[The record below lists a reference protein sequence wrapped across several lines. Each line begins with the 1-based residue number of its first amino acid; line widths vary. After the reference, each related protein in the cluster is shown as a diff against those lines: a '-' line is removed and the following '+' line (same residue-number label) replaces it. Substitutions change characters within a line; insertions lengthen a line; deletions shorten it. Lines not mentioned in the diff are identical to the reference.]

1 MPASRCD
8 IPVHST
14 AYVLERDAHNRVLST
29 APRIRPLTKT
39 KMDVIA
45 KYKQYMRNRS
55 GCRNVSLIYKSPC
68 ALSTADYYAMI
79 RSAENLFFVIAIG
92 DSQVIYYWKKP
103 TMLNGLNLI
112 TNNYTDD
119 CEYIIE
125 YDTLQKT
132 ELMFQKVCLYNEIR
146 KKALQTAVFIKG
158 ECQQIPEPFT
168 YDELDLTAF
177 PDTAK
182 ISNTS
187 IRMETNDLF
196 RVEAYMEDGTE
207 NIMTIKKTGSVFE
220 NCGVTT
226 EFDCKLYVFK
236 AFN

>member
-1 MPASRCD
+1 MVDVVTVCCFCQLYHPGVPASRCD

-29 APRIRPLTKT
+29 APRITPLTKT

-45 KYKQYMRNRS
+45 KYRQYMRNRS

-146 KKALQTAVFIKG
+146 KKAL
-158 ECQQIPEPFT
+158 
-168 YDELDLTAF
+168 
-177 PDTAK
+177 
-182 ISNTS
+182 
-187 IRMETNDLF
+187 
-196 RVEAYMEDGTE
+196 
-207 NIMTIKKTGSVFE
+207 
-220 NCGVTT
+220 
-226 EFDCKLYVFK
+226 
-236 AFN
+236 